1 MNDVQN
7 SVSEQMIALLTRC
20 LQLQS
25 EKDGIPR
32 PLPDK
37 APVGLSDT
45 FDDFARQIHQAC
57 LYASMTD
64 SLLALQN
71 RLADT
76 GRQLEQHGQLRVE
89 DGDSYAAA
97 ALAWLE
103 RSTGTVNSQ

>member
-1 MNDVQN
+1 MNDIQN

-25 EKDGIPR
+25 EKDGISR

-57 LYASMTD
+57 LYASMAD
-64 SLLALQN
+64 SLLALQG
-71 RLADT
+71 RLADA
-76 GRQLEQHGQLRVE
+76 GRQLEQRGQLHVE
-89 DGDSYAAA
+89 YGDSYAAA

-103 RSTGTVNSQ
+103 RTTGTVKSQ

>member
-1 MNDVQN
+1 MSDNNN
-7 SVSEQMIALLTRC
+7 SVSHQTIELLTRC

-25 EKDGIPR
+25 EKDGIQR
-32 PLPDK
+32 PTPDK
-37 APVGLSDT
+37 ALVGMPV
-45 FDDFARQIHQAC
+45 DDFTRQNHQAC

-64 SLLALQN
+64 SLLALQS

-76 GRQLEQHGQLRVE
+76 GRKLEQDGQLRVE
-89 DGDSYAAA
+89 DGDSYATA

>member
-1 MNDVQN
+1 MSDDKN
-7 SVSEQMIALLTRC
+7 SVSHQTIELLTLC

-25 EKDGIPR
+25 EKDGISR

-64 SLLALQN
+64 SLLALQS

-76 GRQLEQHGQLRVE
+76 GRKLEQDGQLRVE
-89 DGDSYAAA
+89 DGDSYATA